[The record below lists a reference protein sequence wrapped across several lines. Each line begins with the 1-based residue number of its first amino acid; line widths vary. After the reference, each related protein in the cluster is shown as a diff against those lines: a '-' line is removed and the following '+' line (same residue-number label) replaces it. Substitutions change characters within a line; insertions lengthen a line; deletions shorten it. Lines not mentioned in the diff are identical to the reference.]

1 MENVGR
7 RMVEIAE
14 MVVPSITAK
23 ETYDRRESGES
34 IVILHIRESDEWAKG
49 CMEGAVLLPRG
60 RIEGRVEELIPDKD
74 PCIIAH

>member
-23 ETYDRRESGES
+23 ETGRPA
-34 IVILHIRESDEWAKG
+34 LIRG
-49 CMEGAVLLPRG
+49 Q
-60 RIEGRVEELIPDKD
+60 
-74 PCIIAH
+74 